1 MYAENRFLVRL
12 YNIEG
17 CKNRLLSA
25 YFVTNGEEH
34 LKFYKY
40 CFENDIAMIPPDD
53 VDETSCIY
61 IKDIQVIF
69 GGKESYPCIDIYA
82 EVF

>member
-12 YNIEG
+12 FKIEG
-17 CKNRLLSA
+17 NKNSVLST

-40 CFENDIAMIPPDD
+40 CFENDIEMISPNDI
-53 VDETSCIY
+53 DEYIY
-61 IKDIQVIF
+61 IKNIQVIF
-69 GGKESYPCIDIYA
+69 GGEEAYPCIDIYA